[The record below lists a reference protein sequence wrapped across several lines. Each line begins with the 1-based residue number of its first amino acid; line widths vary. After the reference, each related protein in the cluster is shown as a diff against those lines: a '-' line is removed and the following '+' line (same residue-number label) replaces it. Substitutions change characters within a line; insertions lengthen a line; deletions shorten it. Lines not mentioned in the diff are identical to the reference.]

1 MSAIQI
7 FKSNFRY
14 LRSRISGAYSHPRA
28 PTQTFDSSI
37 DEFTLK
43 RIRRFDSAF
52 DFFHRC
58 LDRLQD
64 GLEILTAAMLRLFK
78 TWRFKFAA
86 GVITGLMALYL
97 ITWLF

>member
-1 MSAIQI
+1 MSALQI

-14 LRSRISGAYSHPRA
+14 LRSRISGTYSHPRA
-28 PTQTFDSSI
+28 PTQSSDSSI

-43 RIRRFDSAF
+43 RIRRFDTPF

-58 LDRLQD
+58 LDRFQD
-64 GLEILTAAMLRLFK
+64 GLEGLTAAMLQLIR

-86 GVITGLMALYL
+86 GVIAGLMALYTM
-97 ITWLF
+97 TWLF